1 MDQARLSAALARI
14 GADPRSRTA
23 FLDAMRVAE
32 RQLARQG
39 VNVREE
45 TTGPL
50 TDALFAAVDAVEV
63 RLADGSELSMPY
75 RSRIARDL
83 VLRREEHPDHVFE
96 PQATKLLRRLARGAR
111 HVLIGGAYVGDH
123 AVPLA
128 RALAAEG
135 GIVHAF
141 EPNPELHGF
150 LVANAARNG
159 LTNLRANRLGLW
171 DRSDT
176 GLKLS
181 GHDAY
186 AFVEPTD
193 EAGAI
198 QSVTIDDYGAR
209 EGIDAF
215 DVIMIDVEGSER
227 TILRGA
233 QRYLGQS
240 ADRAPHLIYEVH
252 RSYVDWTHG
261 LAQTEIVAMLAASG
275 YASYG
280 IRDYQDNVPLP
291 GVPVELVPVE
301 SAYLDGPPHG
311 FNVFAT
317 KRGAVLADP
326 LLRVVPGVSP
336 KYLHHRDPAL
346 HAPPAAEP
354 AAC

>member
-1 MDQARLSAALARI
+1 MDQDTLRAALERI
-14 GADPRSRTA
+14 GADPESRAA
-23 FLDAMRVAE
+23 FLDALRVAE
-32 RQLARQG
+32 RRLARRD

-50 TDALFAAVDAVEV
+50 TDALFGAVDAVDV
-63 RLADGSELSMPY
+63 RLADGTELALPY

-83 VLRREEHPDHVFE
+83 VLRRDEHPDHVFE

-128 RALAAEG
+128 RAIAAEG
-135 GIVHAF
+135 GVVHAF

-150 LVANAARNG
+150 LVENARRNG
-159 LTNLRANRLGLW
+159 LTNVRANRLGLW

-198 QSVTIDDYGAR
+198 PSITIDDYGAR
-209 EGIDAF
+209 EGVEAF

-233 QRYLGQS
+233 QRYLAQP

-252 RSYVDWTHG
+252 RSYVDWSHG
-261 LAQTEIVAMLAASG
+261 LDRTEIVAMLARLG

-291 GVPVELVPVE
+291 GVPVELVPVAT
-301 SAYLDGPPHG
+301 AYLEGPAHG

-317 KRGAVLADP
+317 KRAALLDDP
-326 LLRVVPGVSP
+326 LLRVVPDVSP

-346 HAPPAAEP
+346 HAPLAFASLG
-354 AAC
+354 